1 MKSLYESILGS
12 TKSGLSA
19 LPIQFSRVYT
29 SNEFDEL
36 ITDYCK
42 YFGANNSEYIVK
54 VLEHFCENLKK
65 LNNKTTLQFAIDKHL
80 LNKIKKVEESDAYLY
95 MSKQKY
101 PLLLKETAVR
111 DFNGWGN
118 STLYSYYPYKKY
130 VEKSFKFYTIE
141 ENILQSYNLV

>member
-54 VLEHFCENLKK
+54 VLEHFCKNLKK
-65 LNNKTTLQFAIDKHL
+65 QDDKATLQFAKDKHL
-80 LNKIKKVEESDAYLY
+80 VNKIKKVEESDAYMY

-101 PLLLKETAVR
+101 PLLLKETVGE
-111 DFNGWGN
+111 FNGWGN

-141 ENILQSYNLV
+141 QNILQSYNLV

>member
-19 LPIQFSRVYT
+19 LPIQFSRVYNST
-29 SNEFDEL
+29 EFDKM
-36 ITDYCK
+36 IKDYCK
-42 YFGANNSEYIVK
+42 YFGVNNSDYIVK
-54 VLEHFCENLKK
+54 VLEHYCENLKK
-65 LNNKTTLQFAIDKHL
+65 LDNNATLQFAIDKHL
-80 LNKIKKVEESDAYLY
+80 LNKIKKVEESDAYKY

-101 PLLLKETAVR
+101 PLLLKERVG

-118 STLYSYYPYKKY
+118 STLYSYYPYTKY
-130 VEKSFKFYTIE
+130 AEKQFKFYTIE

>member
-19 LPIQFSRVYT
+19 LPIQFSRVYNST
-29 SNEFDEL
+29 EFDEL

-54 VLEHFCENLKK
+54 VLEHFCKNLKK
-65 LNNKTTLQFAIDKHL
+65 QDDKATLQFAKDKHL
-80 LNKIKKVEESDAYLY
+80 VNKIKKVEESDAYMY

-101 PLLLKETAVR
+101 QLFLKETVG

-118 STLYSYYPYKKY
+118 STLYGYYPYKKY